1 MEDIYKADTCRYDS
15 GMQYRRCGRS
25 GVMLPALSLG
35 FWHNFGGVD
44 PFQRSREITRCA
56 FDHGVTHFD
65 LANNYGPP

>member
-35 FWHNFGGVD
+35 FWHNFGGCG
-44 PFQRSREITRCA
+44 PFPAKPGDYTLR
-56 FDHGVTHFD
+56 
-65 LANNYGPP
+65 L